1 MSKRCMLYRSLSFR
15 NSFGGRT
22 QFYCDTSCS
31 SNVRFWPTLRPRLSA
46 TRLIEPIPLLRNV
59 DEVTV
64 LQEKNRNGGQHEVDQ
79 IPRDLGWRA
88 RPRGGS
94 KFSVRPVLLWLRL
107 LPGLRLRV

>member
-1 MSKRCMLYRSLSFR
+1 VLRSATCNAR
-15 NSFGGRT
+15 AAMGMVGRA
-22 QFYCDTSCS
+22 S
-31 SNVRFWPTLRPRLSA
+31 LRGAASVDLTGRLSA

-59 DEVTV
+59 GEVAV

-88 RPRGGS
+88 RRCGGS

-107 LPGLRLRV
+107 